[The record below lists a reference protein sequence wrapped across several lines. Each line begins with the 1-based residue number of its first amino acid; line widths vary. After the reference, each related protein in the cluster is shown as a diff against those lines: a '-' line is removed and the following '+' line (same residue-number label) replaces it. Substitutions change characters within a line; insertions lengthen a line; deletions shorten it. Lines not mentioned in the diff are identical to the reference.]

1 MSLNIINYKV
11 VWYCV
16 NLTKL
21 TLLRSS
27 LQSIT
32 FPGMKLWCGCCLA
45 GCWFWF
51 FCFCFLVRIYSTVN
65 AFILV
70 ERAWSSIT
78 EWLVT
83 SITVVP
89 LSHSWA
95 PSVWCIGS
103 IVFKFT
109 SRYDYQRLVFPSNQI
124 AHSGAM
130 KDTQLPCQLR
140 LGFSISCNQ
149 HVCAVFSNRVL
160 SFSSD
165 EQPREITSPCIILEG
180 I

>member
-1 MSLNIINYKV
+1 M
-11 VWYCV
+11 W
-16 NLTKL
+16 
-21 TLLRSS
+21 LLFGW
-27 LQSIT
+27 LLVL
-32 FPGMKLWCGCCLA
+32 F
-45 GCWFWF
+45 
-51 FCFCFLVRIYSTVN
+51 FCFLVRIYSTVN

-83 SITVVP
+83 SITIMP

-109 SRYDYQRLVFPSNQI
+109 SRYDYQRLVSPSNQI

-165 EQPREITSPCIILEG
+165 GQPREITRQSRAFLDNNSKRVIPHLTLG
-180 I
+180 FLFNNL